1 MDRKAAHPALV
12 VFGILFASGIACSS
26 VFAED
31 TKAPQPNPPVGVSAE
46 TQAELDAVTG
56 ASRKSAEPAQNKA
69 NRARKQW
76 KRPRYNPEDVGC

>member
-1 MDRKAAHPALV
+1 MNRNAAHPALV

-31 TKAPQPNPPVGVSAE
+31 GPRPRPPVGAE

-56 ASRKSAEPAQNKA
+56 ASKKDKA
-69 NRARKQW
+69 SKRIKAARERARQQW
-76 KRPRYNPEDVGC
+76 KRAHNEEDFGC